1 METAGGRCVKLDVG
15 QRIMYPDIYNTV
27 QGRNLTGKVGL
38 FPVSYTTPAPPTTP
52 VFSSP
57 NDGIESGVVHS
68 GQKTVDTPEQTDYS
82 LPETDTNH
90 IIAPVPKITCTQ
102 LLNGSHHDFDVT
114 NEPDPL
120 PVVDQVMKATL
131 TDVQKA
137 IEQLGR
143 NRSDNDGNRSFS
155 FVSSQDDR
163 GTDTD
168 TDLDLSDLDS
178 GIGGNDR
185 EDVLGWQK
193 DARMKLAEKAR
204 KAVEEAKKLEVMM
217 GGQGKASERRP
228 AAPPIEVEMS
238 DESEDEIEYE
248 GYTTRT
254 MPSAFQDIPEED
266 NENGLDVDGTSVS
279 SPSKR
284 LLPLKDEAQSETA
297 TATQTSFPVTSFPS
311 KPAVAAG
318 SYPAVENPELQ
329 PNTRHSTSSIQS
341 THNNC
346 RDTKPENP
354 TPDVEHARTTSLSLQ
369 GYTDASSSPRS
380 SPVVVASSL
389 PPLPRERPPPITVT
403 VQSKH
408 TSVAS
413 VKSHISSL
421 HRDISSIPTSSLEL
435 TSLQDSSPDAIPL
448 HQVNSIA
455 TNTIGSTA
463 KTIDINATGAIT
475 ATATTLV
482 SPPLSAASP
491 SSGPISTLPT
501 PPPVVDEKT
510 TKKEKV
516 HPSDWVLEDVV
527 EWLKSKGFDQDV
539 CDKFVGTLS
548 SPIISGLHSNVPF
561 IIEQEITGDVLL
573 ELDANLLKTEI
584 GIMAF
589 GKRVR
594 ISNAIAELRRP
605 PSISYS
611 DHNVAGVEGPPMVLS
626 TPITPQS
633 QGHSRQQSQ
642 SYSHHSFT
650 GSVSVQ
656 GVPGHQHSGSIQSSS
671 GGPFGFTG
679 SGYGLNGF
687 GIMGHQSQS
696 GGSQQSGGGF
706 FSNLPISSEDSP
718 LHDSV
723 ATGKADGEI
732 GNINGIGLG
741 ISDSS
746 GYLVCFV
753 RYLPSCR
760 FLIDVSRNLSRQI
773 LHSHLPTMY
782 SNHLLQ
788 PVLSPPI
795 PQDPEQ
801 MQLRTQELC
810 PIAK

>member
-1 METAGGRCVKLDVG
+1 
-15 QRIMYPDIYNTV
+15 
-27 QGRNLTGKVGL
+27 LTGKVGL

-52 VFSSP
+52 VTSP
-57 NDGIESGVVHS
+57 GDGIDSDAVHS
-68 GQKTVDTPEQTDYS
+68 GQKTVDTLPEQTDYS
-82 LPETDTNH
+82 RLETDTNH
-90 IIAPVPKITCTQ
+90 IIAPVPKIACTQ
-102 LLNGSHHDFDVT
+102 LLNGSHHDFNFT

-137 IEQLGR
+137 IEQLGH
-143 NRSDNDGNRSFS
+143 NRGDNDGNRSFS

-178 GIGGNDR
+178 GIGGDDR

-193 DARMKLAEKAR
+193 GARMKLAEKAR
-204 KAVEEAKKLEVMM
+204 KAVEEAKKLEVIM
-217 GGQGKASERRP
+217 GGQGKANERRP
-228 AAPPIEVEMS
+228 PAPPIEVEMS
-238 DESEDEIEYE
+238 DESEDELEYE

-254 MPSAFQDIPEED
+254 TASVFQNIPEED
-266 NENGLDVDGTSVS
+266 DENGLDMDGASVS
-279 SPSKR
+279 NKH
-284 LLPLKDEAQSETA
+284 LPLKDEAQLEAA
-297 TATQTSFPVTSFPS
+297 TATQTSFPATFLPS
-311 KPAVAAG
+311 KLAVATD
-318 SYPAVENPELQ
+318 SYSAVENPEPQ
-329 PNTRHSTSSIQS
+329 PNTRHSTSSIPS

-346 RDTKPENP
+346 RDAKPENP
-354 TPDVEHARTTSLSLQ
+354 APDVEHARTTSYSLQ
-369 GYTDASSSPRS
+369 GLTDASSSPRS

-389 PPLPRERPPPITVT
+389 QPFPREQSPPITVT

-408 TSVAS
+408 ASVAS
-413 VKSHISSL
+413 TKSRISSL
-421 HRDISSIPTSSLEL
+421 HRDISSIPATSLEL
-435 TSLQDSSPDAIPL
+435 TSLQDSSPDVISF

-455 TNTIGSTA
+455 TGTIGSTA
-463 KTIDINATGAIT
+463 KTVDINATGAAAA
-475 ATATTLV
+475 ATVATIVTPLV
-482 SPPLSAASP
+482 SPPLSATSP
-491 SSGPISTLPT
+491 SSEPISTLPT

-539 CDKFVGTLS
+539 CDKFIGTLP
-548 SPIISGLHSNVPF
+548 SPIISGLHSNDPF
-561 IIEQEITGDVLL
+561 LIEQEITGDVLL

-611 DHNVAGVEGPPMVLS
+611 DHNIAGVEGPPMVLP

-650 GSVSVQ
+650 GSASVQ
-656 GVPGHQHSGSIQSSS
+656 GAPGHQYSGSIQSSS
-671 GGPFGFTG
+671 GGPLGFTG

-687 GIMGHQSQS
+687 GTMRQS

-706 FSNLPISSEDSP
+706 FSSLPISSEDSP
-718 LHDSV
+718 MHESG

-732 GNINGIGLG
+732 GNTNGIGLG

-753 RYLPSCR
+753 RCLSSYQ
-760 FLIDVSRNLSRQI
+760 FLIDVYRNLARHI
-773 LHSHLPTMY
+773 
-782 SNHLLQ
+782 
-788 PVLSPPI
+788 
-795 PQDPEQ
+795 
-801 MQLRTQELC
+801 
-810 PIAK
+810 